1 MNMLGDIAGSLWW
14 MIVAIGVLVT
24 FHEYGHFIVARKLG
38 VKVLRFS
45 VGFGRALW
53 SRRGGDGTEYVVAAI
68 PLGGYVKMLDE
79 REGEVDPAERHR
91 AFNRQ
96 GVWRRIAIVAAGP
109 VFNLVFTVL
118 AFWVMFM
125 VGVMD
130 VRPVVGGV
138 SGLADEA
145 GLEPRD
151 EIVAVAGED
160 TSSWTEV
167 VISMAGRAI
176 DREPVTVTLESEDGG
191 RRSARMP
198 LDRLPDSFDEERL
211 LESLGI
217 EPWRPRV
224 EPVVGE
230 VRPGSPADAAGLE
243 PGDRVTGLDGGSL
256 ESWEQLRSAVSDAG
270 KAGRALD
277 LQVSRNGETLE
288 VRVRPELG
296 ETGEGE
302 RYLLGVSARPM
313 PEEVAERY
321 FVTRRYG
328 PLAAFGASFGETGR
342 ITSATL
348 GMLGRMLT
356 GSASTSGLSGPISI
370 ARYAN
375 EAAQLG
381 LSRFLYFLA
390 ILSLSLAILNL
401 LPIPVLDGGH
411 LLYYLVELFK
421 GSPVSENAQIIGQ
434 YIGLGL
440 LAALMGL
447 AFYNDI
453 LRLVSS

>member
-1 MNMLGDIAGSLWW
+1 MSMFGDIVGSLWW

-53 SRRGGDGTEYVVAAI
+53 SRRGADGTEYVVAAI

-79 REGEVDPAERHR
+79 REGDVDPAELHR
-91 AFNRQ
+91 AFNRK
-96 GVWRRIAIVAAGP
+96 GVWQRIAIVAAGP
-109 VFNLVFTVL
+109 VFNLVFTLL

-145 GLEPRD
+145 GLRPQD
-151 EIVAVAGED
+151 EIVAVEGNR
-160 TSSWTEV
+160 TGSWTEV
-167 VISMAGRAI
+167 VIGMVGRAL
-176 DREPVTVTLESEDGG
+176 DRRPVGLTLESPDGS
-191 RRSARMP
+191 RRTERLS
-198 LDRLPDSFDEERL
+198 LDRLPGSFDEERL
-211 LESLGI
+211 LEAVGI
-217 EPWRPRV
+217 EPWRPRL
-224 EPVVGE
+224 EPVVGDVSPDMPAAAAGLKPGDRIVRVDGRPLEAWEGLQSAVSEAGAEGRALALAVLRDGETLDIE
-230 VRPGSPADAAGLE
+230 VRPE
-243 PGDRVTGLDGGSL
+243 I
-256 ESWEQLRSAVSDAG
+256 
-270 KAGRALD
+270 
-277 LQVSRNGETLE
+277 GET
-288 VRVRPELG
+288 PD
-296 ETGEGE
+296 GE
-302 RYLLGVSARPM
+302 RYLLGISARPM
-313 PEEVAERY
+313 PAEVAERY

-328 PLAAFGASFGETGR
+328 PLSAFGAAFSETGR

-348 GMLGRMLT
+348 GMLARMVT
-356 GSASTSGLSGPISI
+356 GSASTSGLSGPITI

-381 LSRFLYFLA
+381 VSRFLYFLA

-411 LLYYLVELFK
+411 LLYYLIELLK
-421 GSPVSENAQIIGQ
+421 GSPVSENAQIVGQ
-434 YIGLGL
+434 YIGLAMLVG
-440 LAALMGL
+440 LMGL

-453 LRLVSS
+453 LRLVAT

>member
-1 MNMLGDIAGSLWW
+1 MMGDFIGSLWW

-53 SRRGGDGTEYVVAAI
+53 SRQGGDGTEYVVAAI

-79 REGEVDPAERHR
+79 REGEVVPAERHR

-125 VGVMD
+125 VGVTD

-138 SGLADEA
+138 SGLADDA
-145 GLEPRD
+145 GLEPQD
-151 EIVAVAGED
+151 QIVAVEGEQ
-160 TSSWTEV
+160 TGSWTEV
-167 VISMAGRAI
+167 VIGLVGRAL
-176 DREPVTVTLESEDGG
+176 DRESVTLTLESPDGD
-191 RRSARMP
+191 RRTERLA
-198 LDRLPDSFDEERL
+198 LDRLPREFNEERL
-211 LESLGI
+211 LEAVGI
-217 EPWRPRV
+217 EPWRPRLD
-224 EPVVGE
+224 PVVGE
-230 VRPGSPADAAGLE
+230 VSPDKPAAAAGLE
-243 PGDRVTGLDGGSL
+243 AGDRITHVNGQPLEGWEALQSQVSEAGGSG
-256 ESWEQLRSAVSDAG
+256 Q
-270 KAGRALD
+270 ALS
-277 LQVSRNGETLE
+277 LTVSRGGETLDLE
-288 VRVRPELG
+288 VRPELS
-296 ETGEGE
+296 ETPEGE
-302 RYLLGVSARPM
+302 RYLLGISARPM
-313 PEEVAERY
+313 PDDVADRY
-321 FVTRRYG
+321 FVTRRHG
-328 PLAAFGASFGETGR
+328 PLSAFGASFSETGR

-348 GMLGRMLT
+348 GMLGRMVT
-356 GSASTSGLSGPISI
+356 GSASTSGLSGPITI

-411 LLYYLVELFK
+411 LLYYLIELLK
-421 GSPVSENAQIIGQ
+421 GDPLSERAQVVGQ
-434 YIGLGL
+434 YVGLGL
-440 LAALMGL
+440 LAGLMGL

-453 LRLVSS
+453 LRLITT

>member
-1 MNMLGDIAGSLWW
+1 MSALGDIVGSLWW

-53 SRRGGDGTEYVVAAI
+53 SRQGGDGTEYVVAAI

-79 REGEVDPAERHR
+79 REGDVDPAERHR

-109 VFNLVFTVL
+109 VFNLVFTVV

-138 SGLADEA
+138 SGLADDA
-145 GLEPRD
+145 GLEPQD
-151 EIVAVAGED
+151 EIVAVAGNRTD
-160 TSSWTEV
+160 SWTEV
-167 VISMAGRAI
+167 VIGMVGRAM
-176 DREPVTVTLESEDGG
+176 DREAVTLTLESPDGAQ
-191 RRSARMP
+191 RTENLA
-198 LDRLPDSFDEERL
+198 LDRLPGAFDEERL
-211 LESLGI
+211 LQAVGI
-217 EPWRPRV
+217 EPWRPRL

-230 VRPGSPADAAGLE
+230 VRPDSPAAEAGLE
-243 PGDRVTGLDGGSL
+243 PGDRINRVDGQAL
-256 ESWEQLRSAVSDAG
+256 ESWERLQSAVAEAG
-270 KAGRALD
+270 EAGRSLN
-277 LQVSRNGETLE
+277 LGVSRDGQSLE
-288 VRVRPELG
+288 IRVHPELS
-296 ETGEGE
+296 ETAEGE
-302 RYLLGVSARPM
+302 RYLLGISARPM
-313 PEEVAERY
+313 PEDVAERY

-328 PLAAFGASFGETGR
+328 PLGAFGASFAETGR

-348 GMLGRMLT
+348 GMLTRMLT
-356 GSASTSGLSGPISI
+356 GTASTSGLSGPISI
-370 ARYAN
+370 AQYAN

-381 LSRFLYFLA
+381 FSRFLYFLA

-411 LLYYLVELFK
+411 LLYYLVELLK
-421 GSPVSENAQIIGQ
+421 GSPVSENAQVVGQ

-453 LRLVSS
+453 LRLVSN

>member
-1 MNMLGDIAGSLWW
+1 MLGDIAGSLWW

-45 VGFGRALW
+45 VGFGRPLW
-53 SRRGGDGTEYVVAAI
+53 SRQGGDGTEYVVAAI

-79 REGEVDPAERHR
+79 REGEVDAAERHR

-96 GVWRRIAIVAAGP
+96 GVWHRIAIVAAGP

-130 VRPVVGGV
+130 VRPVVGEV
-138 SGLADEA
+138 SGVAEDA
-145 GLEPRD
+145 GLEPQD
-151 EIVAVAGED
+151 EIVAVDGD
-160 TSSWTEV
+160 RTGSWTEV
-167 VISMAGRAI
+167 VIGMVGRAL
-176 DREPVTVTLESEDGG
+176 DREPVSVTLESPDGEQ
-191 RRSARMP
+191 RTERLA
-198 LDRLPDSFDEERL
+198 LDRLPGKIDEERL
-211 LESLGI
+211 LEAVGI
-217 EPWRPRV
+217 EPWRPRL

-230 VRPGSPADAAGLE
+230 VRPGSPAAAAGLE
-243 PGDRVTGLDGGSL
+243 PGDRITQVDGEAL
-256 ESWEQLRSAVSDAG
+256 ESWEGLQSRVSEAG
-270 KAGRALD
+270 SEGRDLALA
-277 LQVSRNGETLE
+277 VSRNGETVEL
-288 VRVRPELG
+288 RARPELS
-296 ETGEGE
+296 ETEDGE
-302 RYLLGVSARPM
+302 RYLLGIGARPM
-313 PEEVAERY
+313 PEGVAERY

-328 PLAAFGASFGETGR
+328 PVTALGTAFAETGR

-348 GMLGRMLT
+348 GMLTRMVT
-356 GSASTSGLSGPISI
+356 GSASTSGLSGPITI

-411 LLYYLVELFK
+411 LLYYLVELLK
-421 GSPVSENAQIIGQ
+421 GSPVSENTQIAGQ
-434 YIGLGL
+434 YIGLAL
-440 LAALMGL
+440 LAGLMGL

-453 LRLVSS
+453 LRLVAT